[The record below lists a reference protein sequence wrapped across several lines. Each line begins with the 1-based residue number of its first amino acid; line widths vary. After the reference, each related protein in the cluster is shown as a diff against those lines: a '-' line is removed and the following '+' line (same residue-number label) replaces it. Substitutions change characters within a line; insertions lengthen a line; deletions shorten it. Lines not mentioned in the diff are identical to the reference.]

1 MCVCVCTRVFH
12 LIACYIFPCHQSSL
26 LKYGF
31 SDCTKVQP
39 AAFWTWTIEG
49 GESSCQG
56 WVRKRRKGQI
66 PDVSCLLLEVMRK
79 SGCYQTHS
87 SGSRGLLILSWADP
101 RIYYWGCVCVY
112 ARARTPACSTHFPY
126 ACMNVWL
133 REELRMFLSW
143 QWVYFK
149 LGFLKILLKYRNVNT
164 AGWCCPSCVLS
175 HTHAQAFGIVG
186 LLEVDRPLGLRTFWL
201 HASLLLVHAPLAYM
215 YICLYVR
222 CMCYVHVYFRYK
234 QSLIS

>member
-1 MCVCVCTRVFH
+1 MFLVCCWKLWGNRVVTRLTVQGAEGCWYWVELTPGSITEVVCVCV
-12 LIACYIFPCHQSSL
+12 
-26 LKYGF
+26 
-31 SDCTKVQP
+31 
-39 AAFWTWTIEG
+39 
-49 GESSCQG
+49 
-56 WVRKRRKGQI
+56 
-66 PDVSCLLLEVMRK
+66 
-79 SGCYQTHS
+79 
-87 SGSRGLLILSWADP
+87 
-101 RIYYWGCVCVY
+101 
-112 ARARTPACSTHFPY
+112 RARTPACSTHFPY

-164 AGWCCPSCVLS
+164 AAWCCPSCVLS